1 MRRRFGIGPLHVFGF
16 GFGLVRGMAFPTVP
30 WHPRRL
36 RARRRPAAFLHLHT
50 LSRVW
55 RRFSLN
61 YDTVADMT
69 AGVLGIIDVAC
80 TEVPRRPPY
89 TLPPLA
95 LHVFSPSLPPLASNP
110 HLPLESKLAAG
121 DLCVLAL
128 SHVRST
134 S

>member
-1 MRRRFGIGPLHVFGF
+1 
-16 GFGLVRGMAFPTVP
+16 MAFPTVP

-61 YDTVADMT
+61 YDTVADMA

-80 TEVPRRPPY
+80 TEVPRRPPF

-95 LHVFSPSLPPLASNP
+95 LQVFSPSLPPLPFTFAATLPSDP
-110 HLPLESKLAAG
+110 HPPPESKRRTMRY
-121 DLCVLAL
+121 C
-128 SHVRST
+128 R
-134 S
+134 